1 MTPITTA
8 IDVFPEHELA
18 CKGSGVIRLDPRF
31 AEELPKLR
39 KAWGRPLL
47 PNSVCRTPK
56 HNQKEGGHPR
66 SLHLTKNPV
75 WPTFGTMAADIF
87 WGDWAIGKQQE
98 FAELARS
105 MGWRVG
111 LANSFVHIDRG
122 HDIGIKTGVYFY
134 KGYTGG
140 VAIK

>member
-1 MTPITTA
+1 
-8 IDVFPEHELA
+8 
-18 CKGSGVIRLDPRF
+18 
-31 AEELPKLR
+31 
-39 KAWGRPLL
+39 
-47 PNSVCRTPK
+47 
-56 HNQKEGGHPR
+56 
-66 SLHLTKNPV
+66 
-75 WPTFGTMAADIF
+75 
-87 WGDWAIGKQQE
+87 
-98 FAELARS
+98 